1 MIVVWQVIFTDDY
14 EESLDRL
21 RLETSKEI
29 YRLAEAAIQ
38 RATTYP
44 KDEPPQ
50 SGLRIR
56 VIEEHSDD
64 GCSAVR
70 LFYFIEDDRV
80 YLAHIEQYEDYEDG
94 EEEAD

>member
-1 MIVVWQVIFTDDY
+1 MVWQVIFTDDY

-21 RLETSKEI
+21 VETSGET
-29 YRLAEAAIQ
+29 YRLAQAVIQ

-44 KDEPPQ
+44 EDEPPQ

-56 VIEEHSDD
+56 VTAERSAD
-64 GCSAVR
+64 GCFAVR

-80 YLAHIEQYEDYEDG
+80 YLAHIEHYDDYDDEDV
-94 EEEAD
+94 EAD